1 MEKNETKKTSRT
13 WLDDNMLRAFIQLHE
28 QCDELRHYTYVR
40 TNYQFMIEIDMPT
53 CTALFFI
60 NRYGTDLVRG
70 MDEKLLSKYMPNWQ
84 KLMQFTDWL
93 RYPAVDFSTEDDHI
107 DIETVEDWDDYVQF
121 VFRNNLYDYDDLCYY
136 IERHSELHYLKKI
149 KDEPKYEV
157 ERMH

>member
-28 QCDELRHYTYVR
+28 QCDEILYYTSVR
-40 TNYQFMIEIDMPT
+40 SNYPFKIEIDMPT

-70 MDEKLLSKYMPNWQ
+70 VEEKLLAKYMPNWQ

-93 RYPAVDFSTEDDHI
+93 RYPGVDFSTEDDHI

-121 VFRNNLYDYDDLCYY
+121 VFRNNLYNYDDLCYY
-136 IERHSELHYLKKI
+136 IERHSELLYLKKI
-149 KDEPKYEV
+149 KDEPIYESD
-157 ERMH
+157 RYY